1 MRKSVVMGNNFAF
14 SFFVHALF
22 VRAGQ
27 NAYSTAIARVYAR
40 GSVTLQ

>member
-1 MRKSVVMGNNFAF
+1 MRKSVVLGNNLAF
-14 SFFVHALF
+14 SFLCLRSNVNAE
-22 VRAGQ
+22 Q